1 MKQVTIFEFTVWF
14 EGYEDDKSQR
24 RYVAAETEEEAIEKM
39 EAYSK
44 SLKEQGFA
52 KMLFDS
58 TSILVEIEGVIL

>member
-14 EGYEDDKSQR
+14 EGNEDDKHQR
-24 RYVAAETEEEAIEKM
+24 RYVAAETEGEAIEKI

-52 KMLFDS
+52 KLLFS
-58 TSILVEIEGVIL
+58 SCPLVEIEGVIL